1 MSLCTAQRKKISEGW
16 LGLVPLMTNG
26 MGVFGRSRVPL
37 SRPPLGGPLGGPS
50 GRGPRRGGISLPTG
64 AGSGAA
70 GGEES
75 GSVSGARR
83 PMTFPRGRPSPHS
96 VGLRLVQFPSSL
108 GG

>member
-1 MSLCTAQRKKISEGW
+1 
-16 LGLVPLMTNG
+16 MTG
-26 MGVFGRSRVPL
+26 SPYDKWHGCIWQI
-37 SRPPLGGPLGGPS
+37 SRPPLAAPLGGPFGGPS

-83 PMTFPRGRPSPHS
+83 PMTFPRGRPSPNS